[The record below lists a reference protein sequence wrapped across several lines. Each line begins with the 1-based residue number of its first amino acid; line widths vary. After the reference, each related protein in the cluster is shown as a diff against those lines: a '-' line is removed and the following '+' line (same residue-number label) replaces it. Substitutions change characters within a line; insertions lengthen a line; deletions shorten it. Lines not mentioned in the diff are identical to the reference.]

1 MPGKVRIVTNKRL
14 LGSIVYNSNGTEE
27 FLSQQKET
35 ANSDSKTLFNSVKAN
50 NITQNS
56 LVVANKLAASSSS
69 KEAEPAIINN

>member
-35 ANSDSKTLFNSVKAN
+35 ANSDSKTL
-50 NITQNS
+50 
-56 LVVANKLAASSSS
+56 
-69 KEAEPAIINN
+69 